1 MQNKEFSISDKMI
14 FYEEY
19 FLQIAKQI
27 FCHMKSPHINNTFS
41 FINERTFVAKNKKWT
56 RNVENFVASEYFRK
70 QFALIV
76 LVQIK

>member
-1 MQNKEFSISDKMI
+1 MQNKEFSILDKMI

-19 FLQIAKQI
+19 FFANRKTNILPYE
-27 FCHMKSPHINNTFS
+27 SPHINNTFS

-76 LVQIK
+76 WN

>member
-14 FYEEY
+14 FYGEY
-19 FLQIAKQI
+19 FLRIAKQI
-27 FCHMKSPHINNTFS
+27 FCYMRARISTTHFS

-56 RNVENFVASEYFRK
+56 RKVENFVASEYFRK

-76 LVQIK
+76 WN